1 MNLIDVTTQMGQFGQ
16 RISDSIQPLLAS
28 GEDVVNNPERMLQL
42 QFAVQQYSAYINVES
57 GMLKTVKDIISTIAN
72 RSF

>member
-1 MNLIDVTTQMGQFGQ
+1 
-16 RISDSIQPLLAS
+16 
-28 GEDVVNNPERMLQL
+28 MLQL
-42 QFAVQQYSAYINVES
+42 QFAVQQYSAYVNVES